1 MATAFSACLADIKSW
16 MCTNLLKLNQDKT
29 ELMLFCPKHKTKDVS
44 TFNLEFGEASISDSS
59 FVKNVGV
66 FFDRTLSMDK
76 NCSTIVRTCFNNIRK
91 IGRIRPY
98 ITDEACKTLI
108 NSLVTS
114 RLDYGNS
121 LMYGINKH
129 LLNKLQKVQ
138 NTAARLITRTKKFDH
153 VTPILK
159 DLHWL
164 PVEYRSQ
171 YKLLLFVYKAL
182 NNCAPNYLSDLFK
195 IYSPSRSLRSQNSFL
210 LDVPK
215 IRTVKYGSRR
225 FDYAAASLWN
235 SLPLCLKHS
244 RSVSAFKIGLKTHLF
259 GLAYDRI

>member
-1 MATAFSACLADIKSW
+1 
-16 MCTNLLKLNQDKT
+16 
-29 ELMLFCPKHKTKDVS
+29 
-44 TFNLEFGEASISDSS
+44 
-59 FVKNVGV
+59 
-66 FFDRTLSMDK
+66 
-76 NCSTIVRTCFNNIRK
+76 
-91 IGRIRPY
+91 
-98 ITDEACKTLI
+98 
-108 NSLVTS
+108 
-114 RLDYGNS
+114 
-121 LMYGINKH
+121 MYGINKH

-244 RSVSAFKIGLKTHLF
+244 RSVSVFKIGLKTHLF